1 MDVLSIQGLMG
12 KLQLDKEKVNEI
24 QEDVGAQ
31 AFFFFQ
37 SKMVLDIPNGLENVD
52 KAKEEEVVTTSIG
65 QSVDRI
71 KQIGRPVTLIVAI

>member
-1 MDVLSIQGLMG
+1 
-12 KLQLDKEKVNEI
+12 
-24 QEDVGAQ
+24 
-31 AFFFFQ
+31 
-37 SKMVLDIPNGLENVD
+37 MVLDIPNGLENVD

>member
-31 AFFFFQ
+31 AFFFQ

-71 KQIGRPVTLIVAI
+71 KQIGRPVILIVAI

>member
-1 MDVLSIQGLMG
+1 MH
-12 KLQLDKEKVNEI
+12 KH
-24 QEDVGAQ
+24 
-31 AFFFFQ
+31 FFFQ

-71 KQIGRPVTLIVAI
+71 KQIGRPVTLIVAIWNSGLTNQKLNVIIVKR